1 MKKVNLG
8 EKYTHRLTLRLND
21 SQFEYIMNVSNI
33 LGVSPSD
40 YLRMCVNTGMVAC
53 QQGLTINSPLTN
65 LEGEK
70 VGTHEDV
77 KTNIDDKL

>member
-1 MKKVNLG
+1 MKTVNLG

-21 SQFEYIMNVSNI
+21 SQFEYIMNVSNL

-53 QQGLTINSPLTN
+53 QQGFTINTSLA
-65 LEGEK
+65 EGEK

-77 KTNIDDKL
+77 KTNIDNQL